1 MQEKDSIKFWQTKEY
16 KEYEEFLKEKEKF
29 IKHGPDVI
37 HLTHLGPVFDQVELK
52 EIENR
57 LSKNGIRLSHYDKS
71 GDMYAALE
79 DFSLITFLAI
89 SQPIIGE
96 LINGIFPNALW
107 DTLKFTISSIHQKIK
122 NRNFNRAKIEEV
134 VSKPMT
140 FGMKVQIDKNT
151 SFDFKLDGEFDE
163 NTVNSSLDKVLD
175 YLREIKP
182 SPVYKRTEFVVF
194 NSEKEKW
201 ERADIEKEM
210 LKLIKKGKL
219 NKK

>member
-1 MQEKDSIKFWQTKEY
+1 MQEKDTKKFWQTKEY

-57 LSKNGIRLSHYDKS
+57 LSKNGIQLSHYDKS

-96 LINGIFPNALW
+96 LINGILPNALW
-107 DTLKFTISSIHQKIK
+107 DTIKFTVSSIHQKVK
-122 NRNFNRAKIEEV
+122 NRNCNRATIDEV

-163 NTVNSSLDKVLD
+163 NIVNSSLDKVLD
-175 YLREIKP
+175 YLKEQKP
-182 SPVYKRTEFVVF
+182 NSVYKRTEFVVF
-194 NSEKEKW
+194 DSSNKKW
-201 ERADIEKEM
+201 KIVDIEKEM
-210 LKLIKKGKL
+210 LKLMKEGKL